1 MFQTYDI
8 NKQHSPFCRE
18 GEYVWDLVSFILNQP
33 WFHVTFLVT
42 GDHGDEFERSVMLKE
57 VHQIVELSQR
67 NDLKLRFAD
76 VVSPGFVN
84 GSGRWKMEP
93 LKEVW
98 LSKLED
104 DQNENRY
111 YHVFILESGEKYSS
125 IATPPEDK
133 NCKNVL
139 IFSRPK
145 AESLMAVNNNR

>member
-8 NKQHSPFCRE
+8 NKQHSPFCSD
-18 GEYVWDLVSFILNQP
+18 GEHVWDLVSFILNQP
-33 WFHVTFLVT
+33 WFHVTILVT
-42 GDHGDEFERSVMLKE
+42 DDHGDKFERSVMLKE
-57 VHQIVELSQR
+57 LHQIVALLQR
-67 NDLKLRFAD
+67 NDLKLRFVD

-98 LSKLED
+98 LRKQED
-104 DQNENRY
+104 DLNEYRY
-111 YHVFILESGEKYSS
+111 DHVFILESGEKYSS
-125 IATPPEDK
+125 LASPPEDG

-145 AESLMAVNNNR
+145 AESLMAVNNNM

>member
-8 NKQHSPFCRE
+8 NKLNSPFCNDRE
-18 GEYVWDLVSFILNQP
+18 HVWDLVSFILDQP

-42 GDHGDEFERSVMLKE
+42 GDHAEEFERSVMLKE
-57 VHQIVELSQR
+57 LHQIIELSQR
-67 NDLKLRFAD
+67 NDLKLRFVD

-98 LSKLED
+98 LCKQED
-104 DQNENRY
+104 DLNEYRY
-111 YHVFILESGEKYSS
+111 DHVFILESGEKYCCL
-125 IATPPEDK
+125 ATPPEDK